1 MRRLAV
7 AALLCAAALAAGCAA
22 PGRPPLTAS
31 PDVGPNFAVPDERSR
46 MVYLARQE
54 WALFGRPVVIENG
67 TGDPLLAFDEG
78 SATHEAQAP
87 MLARVLMYWYG
98 VSRLPIVG
106 HQGELRP
113 WSAAFISW
121 VAKSAGLG
129 PDEFPPTVLH
139 WNYIERFF
147 AADGTGR
154 FAARDPVRYAPRVGD
169 LVCNARGGT
178 SADFFEPA
186 PRRVS
191 LRSRRRGAR
200 RRARRDRRQ
209 RRRRGRAHTAR
220 HRRAGPAR
228 AAPAPAVGRGD
239 RAARGRVTST
249 PPPSTSRRGCLRD

>member
-178 SADFFEPA
+178 SADFS
-186 PRRVS
+186 S
-191 LRSRRRGAR
+191 LRRGAYHCDLVV
-200 RRARRDRRQ
+200 AV
-209 RRRRGRAHTAR
+209 
-220 HRRAGPAR
+220 RAGELDAIGGNVGDAVALTR
-228 AAPAPAVGRGD
+228 LATDAQGLLAPHPRRPWAVVIEQREGE
-239 RAARGRVTST
+239 
-249 PPPSTSRRGCLRD
+249 